1 MHKLH
6 KLYKLMKHFWVC
18 KTINGGFDENLQ
30 PALIET
36 ILNLAAK
43 PSRQSISSDIMSSE
57 PSVVKEISKTLE
69 LNDLHDYVDLQEN
82 DLRLIKLLKMEIE
95 SLWLVVRTCC
105 Y

>member
-1 MHKLH
+1 
-6 KLYKLMKHFWVC
+6 MKHFWVC
-18 KTINGGFDENLQ
+18 KTINGGFHENLQ
-30 PALIET
+30 PALNET

-57 PSVVKEISKTLE
+57 PSVAKEILKTLE

-82 DLRLIKLLKMEIE
+82 ELRLIKLLKMEIK